1 MQSSVSRCHHHHH
14 RGVLVSVP
22 PCSFLPSRGSGWR
35 RRGGLSL
42 SLSSRNRP
50 GKVLNATS
58 DKKALTDLSQ
68 AAGPPGV
75 VGFGFTDQELARLR
89 RHFEPIE
96 LAVVS
101 GAPACRRGVTV
112 GGAASLLQG
121 RGGEGLEID
130 LDLDLSGEAFQCF
143 SRVVL
148 FCGLPGEVRAFRG
161 SMVFYVRTSHVAL
174 GTSCR

>member
-1 MQSSVSRCHHHHH
+1 M
-14 RGVLVSVP
+14 
-22 PCSFLPSRGSGWR
+22 
-35 RRGGLSL
+35 
-42 SLSSRNRP
+42 
-50 GKVLNATS
+50 LNATS
-58 DKKALTDLSQ
+58 DKKALLTDLSQ

-112 GGAASLLQG
+112 GGAASLLRG
-121 RGGEGLEID
+121 RGGEGLETEI
-130 LDLDLSGEAFQCF
+130 DLSGEAFQCF

-148 FCGLPGEVRAFRG
+148 FCGLPGEVRTRVSVYIGGRWFL
-161 SMVFYVRTSHVAL
+161 RTYSL